1 MIYLVISIVALGV
14 VAALFE
20 LFSRNR
26 QKVNR
31 AGVDSTSS
39 CAACSSSPTQCEQ
52 TCMLEAATK
61 EIEYY
66 DDEELDDFA
75 GRESDSYT
83 DDEAARFQEILN
95 TMDPKEVAGWNR
107 SLILRAINLPDQLKD
122 EVVMIISENP

>member
-1 MIYLVISIVALGV
+1 
-14 VAALFE
+14 
-20 LFSRNR
+20 
-26 QKVNR
+26 
-31 AGVDSTSS
+31 
-39 CAACSSSPTQCEQ
+39 
-52 TCMLEAATK
+52 MLEAATK

-95 TMDPKEVAGWNR
+95 TMNPKEVAGWNR

-122 EVVMIISENP
+122 EVIMIISENP